1 MLVNKEYAMTDKQ
14 VKASKTISYA
24 LRHNPAE
31 FGLTLDSEGWV
42 DCDKFI
48 AALAKHRQPVYLTKT
63 DIAAIIAGSGKKR
76 FEIRDGKIRATY
88 GHSTAEKIKFEPS
101 VPLETLYHG
110 TARRFVSSIEREGLK
125 PMNRQYVH
133 LSSDLDTAVRV
144 GKRHDSQPVIFE
156 VQAGQM
162 HRDGVVFYHS
172 GNDGTW
178 MCEAVEPK
186 YIRLPCL

>member
-1 MLVNKEYAMTDKQ
+1 MTDKQ

-42 DCDKFI
+42 NCDEFI
-48 AALAKHRQPVYLTKT
+48 AALAKHNQPVYLTKA
-63 DIAAIIAGSGKKR
+63 DIEAIIAGSDKKR
-76 FEIRDGKIRATY
+76 FEILDGKIRATY

-101 VPLETLYHG
+101 VPPKILFHG
-110 TARRFVSSIEREGLK
+110 TARRFVSSIEQEGLK

-133 LSSDLDTAVRV
+133 LSSDLDTAMRV
-144 GKRHDSQPVIFE
+144 GKRHDSKPVIFE
-156 VQAGQM
+156 VYARQM
-162 HRDGVVFYHS
+162 HKDGVVFYHS

-178 MCEAVEPK
+178 MCEAVNPK
-186 YIRLPCL
+186 YIKLL

>member
-1 MLVNKEYAMTDKQ
+1 MTDKQ

-42 DCDKFI
+42 NCDEFI
-48 AALAKHRQPVYLTKT
+48 AALAKHNQPVYLTKA
-63 DIAAIIAGSGKKR
+63 DITAIIAGSDKKR
-76 FEIRDGKIRATY
+76 FEILDGKIRATY

-101 VPLETLYHG
+101 VPPKILFHG
-110 TARRFVSSIEREGLK
+110 TARRFVSSIEQEGLK

-133 LSSDLDTAVRV
+133 LSSDLDTAMLV
-144 GKRHDSQPVIFE
+144 GKRHDSKPVIFE
-156 VQAGQM
+156 VQARQM
-162 HRDGVVFYHS
+162 YKDGVVFYHS

-178 MCEAVEPK
+178 MCEAVNPK
-186 YIRLPCL
+186 YIKLL